1 MKKEIGRLLLNNI
14 TLIEYGGTSVR
25 PNFFVQCGV
34 AGFYASE
41 DELNDLFYALNY
53 YKHIDGYNDIVISTL
68 ETEESI

>member
-14 TLIEYGGTSVR
+14 TVIEYGAVDSR
-25 PNFFVQCGV
+25 QSFFVQCGV

-53 YKHIDGYNDIVISTL
+53 YKHIDGYNDIVISTS
-68 ETEESI
+68 EIEE